1 MSSPTGP
8 VFLNLLQ
15 IRLPVPGIL
24 SIAHRISGVVLFL
37 ALPFAI
43 GLLELGLS
51 GAAGFER
58 ARGVLSA
65 PIAQV
70 LLFLLLWAL
79 AHHLLA
85 GIRYLFIDL
94 DLGVQAPGYRRSAWL
109 VLLAAP
115 VVAAL
120 VLVGLAP

>member
-1 MSSPTGP
+1 MQTDSRP
-8 VFLNLLQ
+8 VFLNLVQ

-43 GLLELGLS
+43 GLLSLALS

-58 ARGVLSA
+58 ARGLLSA
-65 PIAQV
+65 PVVQAM
-70 LLFLLLWAL
+70 LFLLLWAL

>member
-1 MSSPTGP
+1 MQTDSRP
-8 VFLNLLQ
+8 VFLNLVQ

-24 SIAHRISGVVLFL
+24 SIAHRVSGVVLFL

-58 ARGVLSA
+58 AKTLLAAFPV
-65 PIAQV
+65 QV

-94 DLGVQAPGYRRSAWL
+94 DLGVQAPGYHRSAWL

>member
-1 MSSPTGP
+1 MQTETRP
-8 VFLNLLQ
+8 VFLSLLQ

-24 SIAHRISGVVLFL
+24 SIAHRLSGLVLFL
-37 ALPFAI
+37 VLPFAI
-43 GLLELGLS
+43 GLLDLALS
-51 GAAGFER
+51 GTAGFER
-58 ARGVLSA
+58 ARGLLSA
-65 PIAQV
+65 FPVQV

-109 VLLAAP
+109 VILSAP

-120 VLVGLAP
+120 VLVGLVP

>member
-1 MSSPTGP
+1 MPSPSQP
-8 VFLNLLQ
+8 VFLNLFQ

-58 ARGVLSA
+58 ARGLLSA
-65 PIAQV
+65 SVVQV

-120 VLVGLAP
+120 VLGGLAP